1 MNILENKDP
10 EQNPQQENNQSNPI
24 IDNLS
29 HANPLDVIE
38 VLVEAGKFVVNT
50 SKNVISSIADNIDIS

>member
-1 MNILENKDP
+1 MENKEP

-24 IDNLS
+24 IDNLG
-29 HANPLDVIE
+29 HANPVDVIE

-50 SKNVISSIADNIDIS
+50 SKNVISSIADNIDIT